1 MRVALPSA
9 IVAVA
14 LSLIVQKPAPAP
26 APAPATP
33 QAPAVLNVCEYIEPQ
48 DALAVLGPDVSAT
61 TAPSKGALLSCGY
74 TSPVGN
80 TLTVSIADYGI
91 PSIAKEFFEKTW
103 ELTKTATVED
113 SLGTSGF
120 ALLTAAPPPARMTI
134 TAWKAEKIVTI
145 EAAGAGVGKVE
156 TLPALRAM
164 MLKLL
169 PKLPPTPAPQ
179 P

>member
-1 MRVALPSA
+1 MRVALLPA
-9 IVAVA
+9 ILVAA
-14 LSLIVQKPAPAP
+14 SLIQTPKPAPDAVP
-26 APAPATP
+26 V
-33 QAPAVLNVCEYIEPQ
+33 VLNVCEYIDPP
-48 DALAVLGPDVSAT
+48 DALALLGPDASAT
-61 TAPSKGALLSCGY
+61 TAPSKGGLLSCGY
-74 TSPVGN
+74 TSPNGN
-80 TLTVSIADYGI
+80 ALTVSIADYGI

-120 ALLTAAPPPARMTI
+120 ALLTPTPSPARLSL

-145 EAAGAGVGKVE
+145 EAAGTGVGKIE
-156 TLPALRAM
+156 SLPALRAM

-169 PKLPPTPAPQ
+169 PKLPPTPTPTPTPPPQ